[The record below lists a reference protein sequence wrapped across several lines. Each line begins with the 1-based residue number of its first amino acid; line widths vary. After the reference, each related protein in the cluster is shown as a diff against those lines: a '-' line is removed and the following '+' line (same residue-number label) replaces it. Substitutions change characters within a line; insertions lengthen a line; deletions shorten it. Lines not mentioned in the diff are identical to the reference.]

1 MDGNDTAN
9 AEMNRLREDAQRIK
23 NWKRWGS
30 YLAER
35 QWGTVRED
43 YSADGSCW
51 EYFTHDQARS
61 RTYRWGE
68 DGILGLTDRECRLCF
83 ALALWN
89 GRDPILKERMFGLT
103 NHEGNHGEDVKEL
116 YYYLDA
122 TPTHSYMRGLY
133 RYPQKAFPYTQ
144 LVEEN
149 QRRGRAQSE
158 YEILDTGVFDHGRY
172 FDIYAEYAKASE
184 NDILI
189 RITVCNRAGREA
201 TLHLLPTLWFRNTW
215 IWGCRHEEDCPI
227 KPVIEKT
234 GVSTLLTEHETLG
247 RFLLAIGP
255 DPAGRPPPV
264 LFAEN
269 ETNVQR
275 LFSVPNP
282 TPYTKDA
289 FHEYVIHGNK
299 SAVNPAL
306 QGTKAAPY
314 YRLKVPAQGQVQVKL
329 RLYDQAEHIGAP
341 FGDGFDETFQQRSAE
356 AEAFYRRI
364 IPEGL
369 SPQAR
374 SIARQAYAG
383 LLWSKQFYYYV
394 VEDWLDGDLN
404 MPPPPPSRK
413 NGRNAG
419 WWDLF
424 NRDVLSVP
432 DKWEYPWYASWDT
445 AFHMI
450 CFARLDPEYA
460 KRQLIL
466 FLREWYMHPSGKI
479 PAYEFNF
486 SDVNP
491 PVHAWACWRVYK
503 IASSEGKRDRAFL
516 ASAFQKLLL
525 DFTWWVNRKDPTGR
539 NIFSGGFLGLDN
551 IGLFD
556 RSQPLPS
563 GEYLEEADAT
573 AWMAFFCGTMLS
585 MALELARDDPVY
597 EDMASKFFEHF
608 VSIASAINTLGGSGL
623 WDQTDGFY
631 YDQIRCGQESWP
643 LKVRSLVGL
652 LPLIAVE
659 IIEQEA
665 IDRLPGFK
673 KRMQWFLKNRRDL
686 AQFIS
691 YMESRRK
698 DGAEL
703 RWDPKRE
710 ESRLGTHYLLAIP
723 SLDRLQ
729 QVLRYLLD
737 ENEFLSPFGIR
748 SLSKFHQDHPFS
760 MWMGGAEHRV
770 EYWPGVSEGSL
781 FGGNSNW
788 RGPIWFPVNYL
799 LIEALQRYDHYY
811 GPSLQVEFPTG
822 SGHKQTLGQIA
833 LELSRR
839 LTHLF
844 LPDDAGTPSPQQAT
858 ATPDSGG
865 HMSDGGLKGMPGPNP
880 QSAIRNPQLNEPVL
894 FHEYFHAETGAGL
907 GASHQTG
914 WTALIL
920 RCLEDVAKDSAAPHP

>member
-1 MDGNDTAN
+1 MGGNDTTD
-9 AEMNRLREDAQRIK
+9 AEMNRLREDAQRVR

-30 YLAER
+30 YLSER

-51 EYFTHDQARS
+51 EYFPHDQARS

-133 RYPQKAFPYTQ
+133 RYPQKAFPYSL

-149 QRRGRAQSE
+149 KRRGQDQPE
-158 YEILDTGVFDHGRY
+158 FEILDTGVFNDCRY
-172 FDIYAEYAKASE
+172 FDVYAEYAKASD

-189 RITVCNRAGREA
+189 RITVCNRAGQEA
-201 TLHLLPTLWFRNTW
+201 PVHLLPTLWFRNTW
-215 IWGCRHEEDCPI
+215 VWGCRHEEDCTI
-227 KPVIEKT
+227 KPMIAWASRPWTQDHGQDARATTRKKNT
-234 GVSTLLTEHETLG
+234 ATLLAEHATLG
-247 RFLLAIGP
+247 RFFLAVGP
-255 DPAGRPPPV
+255 DPAGKPPQV
-264 LFAEN
+264 LFTEN
-269 ETNVQR
+269 ETNVRR
-275 LFSVPNP
+275 LFGVPNP

-289 FHEYVIHGNK
+289 FHEYVIRGNT
-299 SAVNPAL
+299 SAVNNAL

-314 YRLKVPAQGQVQVKL
+314 YRLKVPAHGQVQVKL
-329 RLYDQAEHIGAP
+329 RLY
-341 FGDGFDETFQQRSAE
+341 GDGENVGEPFADSFDQIFQQRIAE
-356 AEAFYRRI
+356 ADAFYRRI
-364 IPEGL
+364 IPQNL
-369 SPQAR
+369 SPQAY
-374 SIARQAYAG
+374 SLARQAYAG

-394 VEDWLDGDLN
+394 VEDWLDGDPN
-404 MPPPPPSRK
+404 MPPPPPSRQD
-413 NGRNAG
+413 GRNSG
-419 WWDLF
+419 WRDLF
-424 NRDVLSVP
+424 NRDVLSMP
-432 DKWEYPWYASWDT
+432 DTWEYPWYASWDT

-450 CFARLDPEYA
+450 CFARIDPEYT
-460 KRQLIL
+460 KQQLIL
-466 FLREWYMHPSGKI
+466 FLREWYMHPSGKL

-491 PVHAWACWRVYK
+491 PVHAWACWRTYK
-503 IASSEGKRDRAFL
+503 IACPDGQRDRAFL

-525 DFTWWVNRKDPTGR
+525 DFTWWVNRKDPAGR

-551 IGLFD
+551 IGIFD
-556 RSQPLPS
+556 RSKTLPS
-563 GEYLEEADAT
+563 GEILQEADAT

-585 MALELARDDPVY
+585 MALELAREDRAY
-597 EDMASKFFEHF
+597 EDMASKFFEHY

-623 WDQTDGFY
+623 WDETDGFY
-631 YDQIRCGQESWP
+631 YDQIRCGPEIWP
-643 LKVRSLVGL
+643 LRVRSLVGL
-652 LPLIAVE
+652 MPLIAVE

-698 DGAEL
+698 DGSEL
-703 RWDPKRE
+703 
-710 ESRLGTHYLLAIP
+710 HYLLAIP
-723 SLDRLQ
+723 SLDRLRR
-729 QVLRYLLD
+729 VLRYLLD
-737 ENEFLSPFGIR
+737 EDEFLSPFGIR
-748 SLSKFHQDHPFS
+748 SLSKFHKDHPFS
-760 MWMGGAEHRV
+760 MRMGGTEHRV
-770 EYWPGVSEGSL
+770 EYWPGVSEGGL

-799 LIEALQRYDHYY
+799 LIEALQRYHHYY

-822 SGHKQTLGQIA
+822 SGNKKTLGQIA
-833 LELSRR
+833 LELSHR

-844 LPDDAGTPSPQQAT
+844 LPDEAGHRPPHTGSPL
-858 ATPDSGG
+858 PCESE
-865 HMSDGGLKGMPGPNP
+865 
-880 QSAIRNPQLNEPVL
+880 EPVL
-894 FHEYFHAETGAGL
+894 FHEYFHAETGEGL

-914 WTALIL
+914 WTALIV
-920 RCLEDVAKDSAAPHP
+920 RCLEDIASCST

>member
-1 MDGNDTAN
+1 MDGTDIAN
-9 AEMNRLREDAQRIK
+9 AERNRLREDAERK
-23 NWKRWGS
+23 RNWKRWGS

-51 EYFTHDQARS
+51 EYFPHDQACS

-83 ALALWN
+83 APALWN
-89 GRDPILKERMFGLT
+89 GQDPILKERMFGLT
-103 NHEGNHGEDVKEL
+103 NHQGNHGEDVKEL

-133 RYPQKAFPYTQ
+133 RYPQREFPYDRLIQ
-144 LVEEN
+144 EN
-149 QRRGRAQSE
+149 QRRGRDQPE
-158 YEILDTGVFDHGRY
+158 FEIADTGVFDNGRY
-172 FDIYAEYAKASE
+172 FDVYIEYAKASD

-189 RITVCNRAGREA
+189 RLTICNRADEQA
-201 TLHLLPTLWFRNTW
+201 LLHLLPTLWFRNTW
-215 IWGCRHEEDCPI
+215 TWGCRHEEDCTS
-227 KPVIEKT
+227 KPVIEMKDPW
-234 GVSTLLTEHETLG
+234 TLRAEHETLG
-247 RFLLAIGP
+247 RFLLAVGP
-255 DPAGRPPPV
+255 DPSGNLPQL
-264 LFAEN
+264 LFTEN
-269 ETNVQR
+269 ETNVRR
-275 LFSVPNP
+275 LFQAPNP

-289 FHEYVIHGNK
+289 FHEYVIRGNT
-299 SAVNPAL
+299 SAVNPAMH
-306 QGTKAAPY
+306 GTKVAPY
-314 YRLKVPAQGQVQVKL
+314 YRLQVPAHEQVQVKL
-329 RLYDQAEHIGAP
+329 RLYQETEAVDKPLAENFDHI
-341 FGDGFDETFQQRSAE
+341 FQQRIAE
-356 AEAFYRRI
+356 ADAFYQCV
-364 IPEGL
+364 IPESL

-383 LLWSKQFYYYV
+383 LLWNKQFYYYV
-394 VEDWLDGDLN
+394 VEDWLEGDVN
-404 MPPPPPSRK
+404 MPSPPASRK
-413 NGRNAG
+413 DGRNSN
-419 WWDLF
+419 WRDLF
-424 NRDVLSVP
+424 NRDVLSMP

-450 CFARLDPEYA
+450 CFARIDPEYT
-460 KRQLIL
+460 KRQLLL

-503 IASSEGKRDRAFL
+503 IAARRGERDRAFL

-525 DFTWWVNRKDPTGR
+525 DFTWWVNRKDPAGR
-539 NIFSGGFLGLDN
+539 NIFSGGYLGLDN

-585 MALELARDDPVY
+585 MALELAREDKAY

-608 VSIASAINTLGGSGL
+608 VSIASAINSFGGHGL
-623 WDQTDGFY
+623 WDETDGFY
-631 YDQIRCGQESWP
+631 YDQIQCGPQIWP

-686 AQFIS
+686 AQFIT

-698 DGAEL
+698 DGE
-703 RWDPKRE
+703 DK
-710 ESRLGTHYLLAIP
+710 HYLLALP
-723 SLDRLQ
+723 SRDRLQ
-729 QVLRYLLD
+729 RMLRYMLD
-737 ENEFLSPFGIR
+737 ENEFLSPFGVR
-748 SLSKFHQDHPFS
+748 SVSKFHQAHPYS
-760 MWMGGAEHRV
+760 IWIGGEEHRV
-770 EYWPGVSEGSL
+770 EYWPGVSRSGL

-788 RGPIWFPVNYL
+788 RGPIWFPINYL

-822 SGHKQTLGQIA
+822 SGNKKTLGQVS

-844 LPDDAGTPSPQQAT
+844 LRDEKTDDRRRKADDSPVVRDPSSVLCP
-858 ATPDSGG
+858 PS
-865 HMSDGGLKGMPGPNP
+865 SEL
-880 QSAIRNPQLNEPVL
+880 PVL
-894 FHEYFHAETGAGL
+894 FHEYFHAETGEGL

-914 WTALIL
+914 WTAVIV
-920 RCLEDVAKDSAAPHP
+920 RCLEDVAKADAL

>member
-1 MDGNDTAN
+1 MDGTDTAN
-9 AEMNRLREDAQRIK
+9 AEMNRLREDAQRVK

-51 EYFTHDQARS
+51 EYFPHDQARS

-133 RYPQKAFPYTQ
+133 RYPQKAFPYR
-144 LVEEN
+144 LLLAEN
-149 QRRGRAQSE
+149 KRRGRDQPE
-158 YEILDTGVFDHGRY
+158 FEIADTGVFNDGHY
-172 FDIYAEYAKASE
+172 FDIYAEYAKASD

-189 RITVCNRAGREA
+189 RVTLCNRAGREA
-201 TLHLLPTLWFRNTW
+201 LLHFLPTLWFRNTW
-215 IWGCRHEEDCPI
+215 VWGCRHEEDCTT
-227 KPVIEKT
+227 KPLIEKRDA
-234 GVSTLLTEHETLG
+234 STLLADHQTLG
-247 RFLLAIGP
+247 RFFLAVGP
-255 DPAGRPPPV
+255 DPSGNPPQM
-264 LFAEN
+264 LFTEN
-269 ETNVQR
+269 ETNVHR
-275 LFSVPNP
+275 LFDAANP
-282 TPYTKDA
+282 TPYVKDA
-289 FHEYVIHGNK
+289 FHEYVVKGNI
-299 SAVNPAL
+299 SAVNPAQ
-306 QGTKAAPY
+306 QGTKAAAY
-314 YRLKVPAQGQVQVKL
+314 YRLKIPAHGQVQVQL
-329 RLYDQAEHIGAP
+329 RL
-341 FGDGFDETFQQRSAE
+341 SAE
-356 AEAFYRRI
+356 EDHVGTPFAGQFEEIFGRRIAEADAFYRQV

-369 SPQAR
+369 EPQAHA
-374 SIARQAYAG
+374 IARQAYAG
-383 LLWSKQFYYYV
+383 LLWNKQFYYYV
-394 VEDWLDGDLN
+394 VDDWLQGDPN
-404 MPPPPPSRK
+404 MPPPPPRRRD
-413 NGRNAG
+413 GRNCD
-419 WWDLF
+419 WRDLF
-424 NRDVLSVP
+424 NRDVLSMP
-432 DKWEYPWYASWDT
+432 DKWEFPWYASWDT

-450 CFARLDPEYA
+450 CFARIDPEYT
-460 KRQLIL
+460 KRQLSV
-466 FLREWYMHPSGKI
+466 FLREWYMHPSGKM

-503 IASSEGKRDRAFL
+503 IACPDGQRDRAFL

-563 GEYLEEADAT
+563 GEYIQEADAT

-585 MALELARDDPVY
+585 MALELARDDPAY

-608 VSIASAINTLGGSGL
+608 VSIASAINTLAGSGL
-623 WDQTDGFY
+623 WDETDGIY
-631 YDQIRCGQESWP
+631 YDQIRCGDEIWP
-643 LKVRSLVGL
+643 LRVRSLVGL
-652 LPLIAVE
+652 MPLIAAEV
-659 IIEQEA
+659 IEQET

-673 KRMQWFLKNRRDL
+673 KRMQWFLKNRCDL
-686 AQFIS
+686 APFIS

-698 DGAEL
+698 DGSEM
-703 RWDPKRE
+703 
-710 ESRLGTHYLLAIP
+710 HYLLAIP

-729 QVLRYLLD
+729 RLLRYLLD
-737 ENEFLSPFGIR
+737 EKEFLSPFGIR

-760 MWMGGAEHRV
+760 MWMGGVEHRV
-770 EYWPGVSEGSL
+770 EYWPGLAQGGL

-788 RGPIWFPVNYL
+788 RGPVWFPINYL

-822 SGHKQTLGQIA
+822 SGNRQTLGHVA

-844 LPDDAGTPSPQQAT
+844 LPGNADRQASASADSGLQIADGGFKGTPSANPKSKIR
-858 ATPDSGG
+858 D
-865 HMSDGGLKGMPGPNP
+865 P
-880 QSAIRNPQLNEPVL
+880 QSEEPIL
-894 FHEYFHAETGAGL
+894 FHEYFHAETGQGL

-914 WTALIL
+914 WTALIV
-920 RCLEDVAKDSAAPHP
+920 RCLEDVARS

>member
-1 MDGNDTAN
+1 MAGNDTAN
-9 AEMNRLREDAQRIK
+9 AELNRLREDAQRVK

-30 YLAER
+30 YLSER

-89 GRDPILKERMFGLT
+89 GHDPILKERMFGLT

-149 QRRGRAQSE
+149 QQRGRDQPE
-158 YEILDTGVFDHGRY
+158 FEILDTGVFNNCRY
-172 FDIYAEYAKASE
+172 FDIYAEYAKASD

-189 RITVCNRAGREA
+189 RITACNLARRDA

-215 IWGCRHEEDCPI
+215 IWGCRHEEDCTT
-227 KPVIEKT
+227 KPTLEKT
-234 GVSTLLTEHETLG
+234 DVSALLAEHETLG
-247 RFLLAIGP
+247 RFVFAIGP

-264 LFAEN
+264 LFTEN
-269 ETNVQR
+269 ETNVRR
-275 LFSVPNP
+275 LFDAPNP

-299 SAVNPAL
+299 STVNPAL

-314 YRLKVPAQGQVQVKL
+314 YRLKIPAHGQVQVKL
-329 RLYDQAEHIGAP
+329 RLYDQAEHIGEP
-341 FGDGFDETFQQRSAE
+341 LGNGFDETFQQRIAE
-356 AEAFYRRI
+356 ADAFYQRL
-364 IPEGL
+364 IPKGL
-369 SPQAR
+369 SPQAH

-383 LLWSKQFYYYV
+383 LLWNKQFYYYV
-394 VEDWLDGDLN
+394 VEDWLDGDPK
-404 MPPPPPSRK
+404 MPPPPPDRRE
-413 NGRNAG
+413 GRNSD
-419 WWDLF
+419 WRDLF
-424 NRDVLSVP
+424 SRDVLSMP
-432 DKWEYPWYASWDT
+432 DKWEYPWFASWDT
-445 AFHMI
+445 GFHMI

-503 IASSEGKRDRAFL
+503 IACPEGKRDRAFL

-551 IGLFD
+551 IGIFD
-556 RSQPLPS
+556 RSKTLPS
-563 GEYLEEADAT
+563 GEILQEADAT

-585 MALELARDDPVY
+585 MALELARDDPAY
-597 EDMASKFFEHF
+597 EDMASKFFEHY
-608 VSIASAINTLGGSGL
+608 VSIASAINTLGGTGL
-623 WDQTDGFY
+623 WDETDGFY
-631 YDQIRCGQESWP
+631 YDQIRCGEEIWP
-643 LKVRSLVGL
+643 LRVRSLVGL

-659 IIEQEA
+659 IIEQA
-665 IDRLPGFK
+665 AVDRLPGFK

-698 DGAEL
+698 DGPEQ
-703 RWDPKRE
+703 
-710 ESRLGTHYLLAIP
+710 HYLLAIP

-729 QVLRYLLD
+729 RVLRYMFD

-748 SLSKFHQDHPFS
+748 SLSKFHKDHPFS

-788 RGPIWFPVNYL
+788 RGPIWFPANYL

-822 SGHKQTLGQIA
+822 SGHKKTLGQIA

-844 LPDDAGTPSPQQAT
+844 LPDEAGHRPPRPQPPVPCEAE
-858 ATPDSGG
+858 
-865 HMSDGGLKGMPGPNP
+865 
-880 QSAIRNPQLNEPVL
+880 EPIL
-894 FHEYFHAETGAGL
+894 FHEYFHAETGEGL

-920 RCLEDVAKDSAAPHP
+920 RCLEDVARNDVATHL

>member
-1 MDGNDTAN
+1 MAGNDIAN

-89 GRDPILKERMFGLT
+89 GHDPILKERMFGLT
-103 NHEGNHGEDVKEL
+103 NREGNHGEDVKEL

-149 QRRGRAQSE
+149 QRRGRDQPE
-158 YEILDTGVFDHGRY
+158 YEVLDTGVFDDGRY
-172 FDIYAEYAKASE
+172 FDIYAEYAKVSD
-184 NDILI
+184 NDTLI
-189 RITVCNRAGREA
+189 RITVCNRSRREA

-227 KPVIEKT
+227 KPVIEKP
-234 GVSTLLTEHETLG
+234 GVSTLLAEHETLG
-247 RFLLAIGP
+247 RFLFAIGP

-264 LFAEN
+264 LFTEN
-269 ETNVQR
+269 ETNVHR
-275 LFSVPNP
+275 IFGVPNP

-306 QGTKAAPY
+306 QGTKTAPY
-314 YRLKVPAQGQVQVKL
+314 YRLKVPAHGQVQVKL
-329 RLYDQAEHIGAP
+329 RLYDQADRVGEP
-341 FGDGFDETFQQRSAE
+341 FGNSFDEIFQQRIAE
-356 AEAFYRRI
+356 AEAFYRRL

-369 SPQAR
+369 SPQAH
-374 SIARQAYAG
+374 SIVRQAYAG

-394 VEDWLDGDLN
+394 VEDWLDGDAN
-404 MPPPPPSRK
+404 MPPPPPSRRE
-413 NGRNAG
+413 GRNSG
-419 WWDLF
+419 WRDLF
-424 NRDVLSVP
+424 NRDVLSMP
-432 DKWEYPWYASWDT
+432 DKWEFPWYASWDT

-460 KRQLIL
+460 KKQLLL

-503 IASSEGKRDRAFL
+503 MTGRRGERDRAFL

-563 GEYLEEADAT
+563 GEYLQEADAT
-573 AWMAFFCGTMLS
+573 AWMAFFCGTMLA
-585 MALELARDDPVY
+585 MALELAQEDPAY
-597 EDMASKFFEHF
+597 EDMASKFFEHY

-623 WDQTDGFY
+623 WDETDGFY
-631 YDQIRCGQESWP
+631 YDQIRCGEETWP
-643 LKVRSLVGL
+643 LRVRSLVGL

-659 IIEQEA
+659 IIEQKVV
-665 IDRLPGFK
+665 DRLPGFK

-691 YMESRRK
+691 YMESRKK
-698 DGAEL
+698 DGPEQ
-703 RWDPKRE
+703 
-710 ESRLGTHYLLAIP
+710 HYLLAIP
-723 SLDRLQ
+723 SLDRLKG
-729 QVLRYLLD
+729 VLRYMLD

-770 EYWPGVSEGSL
+770 EYWPGVSKGSL

-788 RGPIWFPVNYL
+788 RGPIWFPANYL

-833 LELSRR
+833 LELARR

-844 LPDDAGTPSPQQAT
+844 LPDEKMEDRPQKTDDRGQGSGDGTYPSSEQ
-858 ATPDSGG
+858 
-865 HMSDGGLKGMPGPNP
+865 
-880 QSAIRNPQLNEPVL
+880 PVL
-894 FHEYFHAETGAGL
+894 FHEYFHAETGEGL

-914 WTALIL
+914 WTALII
-920 RCLEDVAKDSAAPHP
+920 RCLEDVARNGAARRP